1 MYILRIEHPVPNFD
15 NWKKAFDSD
24 PVDRVRSGV
33 RGYRILRPI
42 EDPNYVMIDL
52 DFDTV
57 SQAEAL
63 LTALRVL
70 WGRVE
75 GQIMMN
81 PQARI
86 VEAVE
91 TQEF

>member
-1 MYILRIEHPVPNFD
+1 
-15 NWKKAFDSD
+15 
-24 PVDRVRSGV
+24 V